1 MIKLRINP
9 LVAEDLKSIKDF
21 IAEDNQE
28 MGLKTI
34 QEIYKKF
41 ENIKQ
46 FPELGAELARRVS
59 FKTDYKYVIWT
70 NYVILYKKT
79 KKYVEIYRIISRFQD
94 LTRLFKETP

>member
-41 ENIKQ
+41 ENIQQ